1 MNSENLIAPEL
12 YNITDEI
19 AKFSSEKTALI
30 WKMSTGKQNLELPP
44 FA

>member
-19 AKFSSEKTALI
+19 AKFSSEKNCF
-30 WKMSTGKQNLELPP
+30 NLEK
-44 FA
+44 

>member
-30 WKMSTGKQNLELPP
+30 WKNEHNETKIGR
-44 FA
+44 AHV